1 MSRNAKREN
10 PGGPISLPLD
20 PAFDRLHRRVVN
32 PSHGAPK
39 VLHFDAGRDM
49 TMPARNPRV
58 NVVLEKPL
66 YEAVDHLAKE
76 EGVSLST
83 AVRDLVKE
91 AIEIREDIDLGR
103 FAEARENTLRR
114 SRSITH
120 KAIWG

>member
-1 MSRNAKREN
+1 
-10 PGGPISLPLD
+10 
-20 PAFDRLHRRVVN
+20 
-32 PSHGAPK
+32 
-39 VLHFDAGRDM
+39 
-49 TMPARNPRV
+49 MPARNPRV

-103 FAEARENTLRR
+103 LAEAREHTLRR
-114 SRSITH
+114 SRSLTH

>member
-1 MSRNAKREN
+1 
-10 PGGPISLPLD
+10 
-20 PAFDRLHRRVVN
+20 
-32 PSHGAPK
+32 
-39 VLHFDAGRDM
+39 M

-58 NVVLEKPL
+58 NVVLERPL

-91 AIEIREDIDLGR
+91 AIEIREDIDLGHL
-103 FAEARENTLRR
+103 AEARENTLKR
-114 SRSITH
+114 SRSLTH